1 MACKGC
7 FEMYT
12 REETLLAEE
21 IRERQPVNLVLEN
34 SGRKEMGRKDN
45 SLQNEQRFKG
55 KKIWDMFTERGKG
68 CKSVLLTYYQ
78 GLLIFTS

>member
-1 MACKGC
+1 
-7 FEMYT
+7 MYT

-55 KKIWDMFTERGKG
+55 KKNLGHVYGKG
-68 CKSVLLTYYQ
+68 KGV
-78 GLLIFTS
+78 